1 MQEIQEIQKLIKEQS
16 DKGTLARFDVRDY
29 EFRRVM
35 KKENRADIVQ
45 AYDSSPDIVARTDIG
60 KTWAKRGK
68 TGYDY
73 DYDASLFSNQIYQA
87 AMFPEGEIRNSHGY
101 EYQISYDGIDYRG
114 DTMCSWSTTVNPC
127 LRHWETERFDDID
140 KPLSTYIA
148 DFMQVVY
155 TIGNFIPA
163 PSAFQKRGFSPSK
176 DYWDL
181 ALAAIYNYYQIR
193 DIRDKS
199 VREDPVCTFI
209 RPEPYSLEWLLRGE
223 KNAEKCKPW
232 LDRFETWDNFVEQ
245 NFMQPFLK
253 VGKKVNGHY
262 GPPDEL
268 WKGHFVCG
276 GIPQKE
282 DEFQQFFTNATQRIL
297 ARGEMIAK
305 KVKETTTSAK

>member
-45 AYDSSPDIVARTDIG
+45 AYDSAPHIVAQTAIG

-73 DYDASLFSNQIYQA
+73 DYDASLFFNQIYQA
-87 AMFPEGEIRNSHGY
+87 AMFPEGEIWNSHGY

-114 DTMCSWSTTVNPC
+114 DTMCSWSTTVNRC
-127 LRHWETERFDDID
+127 LRHKNPPRLDDID
-140 KPLSTYIA
+140 ETLATCIV

-193 DIRDKS
+193 DKS
-199 VREDPVCTFI
+199 VREDTDCTFI
-209 RPEPYSLEWLLRGE
+209 RPELYSLEWLLRGE
-223 KNAEKCKPW
+223 KNAENCKPW
-232 LDRFETWDNFVEQ
+232 LDRFKTWDNFVEQ

-253 VGKKVNGHY
+253 VDKPVNGHY

-268 WKGHFVCG
+268 WKGHFDCG
-276 GIPQKE
+276 GIPQGE

-305 KVKETTTSAK
+305 KVKETIESA

>member
-35 KKENRADIVQ
+35 KKKKRADIVQ
-45 AYDSSPDIVARTDIG
+45 AYDSAPDIVAQTAIG
-60 KTWAKRGK
+60 KIWAKEGA
-68 TGYDY
+68 GYDY
-73 DYDASLFSNQIYQA
+73 DYDASLFSNLIYQA
-87 AMFPEGEIRNSHGY
+87 AMFPEGEIRKNHGY
-101 EYQISYDGIDYRG
+101 EYLISYAGIDYRG
-114 DTMCSWSTTVNPC
+114 DTMCSWSTTVNRC
-127 LRHWETERFDDID
+127 LRHNRPPRLDDID
-140 KPLSTYIA
+140 ETLATCIV

-163 PSAFQKRGFSPSK
+163 PSVFQKRGSCPSR

-181 ALAAIYNYYQIR
+181 ALASIYNYYQL
-193 DIRDKS
+193 RDKS
-199 VREDPVCTFI
+199 VREDTVCTFI

-223 KNAEKCKPW
+223 KNAENCKPW
-232 LDRFETWDNFVEQ
+232 LDRFKTWDNFVEQ

-253 VGKKVNGHY
+253 VDKTVNGHY

-268 WKGHFVCG
+268 WKGHFDCG
-276 GIPQKE
+276 GIPQGE

-305 KVKETTTSAK
+305 KVKETIESA

>member
-16 DKGTLARFDVRDY
+16 DKGTLAQFDVRDY

-45 AYDSSPDIVARTDIG
+45 AYDSAPDIVAQTAIG
-60 KTWAKRGK
+60 KTWAKER

-73 DYDASLFSNQIYQA
+73 DYDASLFSNLIYQA
-87 AMFPEGEIRNSHGY
+87 AMFPEGEIRKSHGY

-114 DTMCSWSTTVNPC
+114 DTMCSWSTTVNRC
-127 LRHWETERFDDID
+127 LRHTRPPRLDDID
-140 KPLSTYIA
+140 ETLATCIV

-163 PSAFQKRGFSPSK
+163 PSAFQKRGSCPSR

-181 ALAAIYNYYQIR
+181 ALAAIYHYYQSP
-193 DIRDKS
+193 DKI
-199 VREDPVCTFI
+199 VCEDTDCTFI
-209 RPEPYSLEWLLRGE
+209 RPKPYSVRWLLDGI
-223 KNAEKCKPW
+223 KNAENCKPW
-232 LDRFETWDNFVEQ
+232 LNCFESWDNFVEE

-253 VGKKVNGHY
+253 NSEKVNGHY

-268 WKGHFVCG
+268 WEGHFAYSG
-276 GIPQKE
+276 LPQNE

-305 KVKETTTSAK
+305 KVKETIESAQ

>member
-45 AYDSSPDIVARTDIG
+45 AYDSAPDIVAQTAIG

-73 DYDASLFSNQIYQA
+73 DYDASLFSNLIYQA
-87 AMFPEGEIRNSHGY
+87 AMFPEGEIRKNHGY
-101 EYQISYDGIDYRG
+101 EYLISYAGIDYRG
-114 DTMCSWSTTVNPC
+114 DTMCSWSTTVNRC
-127 LRHWETERFDDID
+127 LRHKRPPRLDDID
-140 KPLSTYIA
+140 ETLATCIV

-163 PSAFQKRGFSPSK
+163 PSAFQKRGSCPSR

-181 ALAAIYNYYQIR
+181 ALAAIYHYYQPS
-193 DIRDKS
+193 DKI
-199 VREDPVCTFI
+199 VCEDTDCTFI
-209 RPEPYSLEWLLRGE
+209 RPKPYSVRWLLDGI
-223 KNAEKCKPW
+223 KNAENCKPW
-232 LDRFETWDNFVEQ
+232 LNCFESWDNFVEE

-253 VGKKVNGHY
+253 NSETVDGHY

-268 WKGHFVCG
+268 WEGHFAYSG
-276 GIPQKE
+276 LPQNE
-282 DEFQQFFTNATQRIL
+282 DEFKQFFTNATKRIL
-297 ARGEMIAK
+297 ARGERIAK
-305 KVKETTTSAK
+305 KVKEMIESAQ

>member
-35 KKENRADIVQ
+35 KKKKRADIVQ
-45 AYDSSPDIVARTDIG
+45 AYDSAPDIVAQTAIG
-60 KTWAKRGK
+60 KIWAKEGA
-68 TGYDY
+68 GYDY
-73 DYDASLFSNQIYQA
+73 DYYASLFSNLIYQA
-87 AMFPEGEIRNSHGY
+87 AMFPEGEIRKNHGY
-101 EYQISYDGIDYRG
+101 EYLISYAGIDYRG
-114 DTMCSWSTTVNPC
+114 DTMCSWSTTVNRC
-127 LRHWETERFDDID
+127 LRHNRPPRLDDID
-140 KPLSTYIA
+140 ETLATCIV

-163 PSAFQKRGFSPSK
+163 PSVFQKRGSCPSR

-181 ALAAIYNYYQIR
+181 ALAAIYNYYQPL
-193 DIRDKS
+193 DKL
-199 VREDPVCTFI
+199 VCEDTDCTFI
-209 RPEPYSLEWLLRGE
+209 RPKPYSVRWLLDGK
-223 KNAEKCKPW
+223 KNAENCKPW
-232 LDRFETWDNFVEQ
+232 LDRFKTWDNFVEQ

-253 VGKKVNGHY
+253 VDKTVNGHY

-268 WKGHFVCG
+268 WKGHFDCG
-276 GIPQKE
+276 GIPQGE

-305 KVKETTTSAK
+305 KVKETIESA

>member
-35 KKENRADIVQ
+35 KKKNRADIVQ
-45 AYDSSPDIVARTDIG
+45 AYDSAPDIVARTAIG
-60 KTWAKRGK
+60 KTWAKERG

-73 DYDASLFSNQIYQA
+73 DYDASLFSNLIYQA
-87 AMFPEGEIRNSHGY
+87 AMFPEGEIRKNHGY
-101 EYQISYDGIDYRG
+101 EYLISYGGIDYRG
-114 DTMCSWSTTVNPC
+114 DTMCSWSTTVNRC
-127 LRHWETERFDDID
+127 LRHNRPPRLDDID
-140 KPLSTYIA
+140 ETLATCIV

-163 PSAFQKRGFSPSK
+163 PSVFQKKGSCPSR

-181 ALAAIYNYYQIR
+181 ALAAIYNYYR
-193 DIRDKS
+193 SNDK
-199 VREDPVCTFI
+199 VGKDTVCTFI

-223 KNAEKCKPW
+223 KNAENCKPW
-232 LDRFETWDNFVEQ
+232 LDRFKTWDNFVEQ

-253 VGKKVNGHY
+253 VDKPVNGHY

-268 WKGHFVCG
+268 WKGHFDCG
-276 GIPQKE
+276 GIPQGE

-297 ARGEMIAK
+297 VRGELIAK
-305 KVKETTTSAK
+305 KVKETTTSAQ